1 MVCDTLFGRIVREFE
16 AGQPSMFAVL
26 RTRSLATSQRSQPVK
41 KHRVTETLQINV
53 SQVDDENV
61 CLEESGK
68 LRTYFACFRILG
80 LGWAVAGCFDVP
92 YEGKQVKFCHWQHV
106 CAYISHLETKAWAAL
121 DKAPEEIVL
130 NYILETEE
138 KIRATAIERCR
149 SDAMPWGHA
158 LLHAWK
164 EEAELWADAKDK
176 LVTNRP
182 GSKYDLKTGST
193 PSALKVKP
201 ATANHLPSGVELCKR
216 WNDARGCTKTPCP
229 KGKAHA
235 CDVLLVTGLVCASTS
250 HSRNE
255 HDPGVHGQAMP
266 FPNKS

>member
-1 MVCDTLFGRIVREFE
+1 MVCDALFGRIVREFE

-26 RTRSLATSQRSQPVK
+26 RTRSLAISQRSQPVK

-138 KIRATAIERCR
+138 KIRAIAIERCR
-149 SDAMPWGHA
+149 SDAMPWGRA

-216 WNDARGCTKTPCP
+216 WNDARGCTKTLCP
-229 KGKAHA
+229 K
-235 CDVLLVTGLVCASTS
+235 VRRML
-250 HSRNE
+250 
-255 HDPGVHGQAMP
+255 AMCCW
-266 FPNKS
+266 